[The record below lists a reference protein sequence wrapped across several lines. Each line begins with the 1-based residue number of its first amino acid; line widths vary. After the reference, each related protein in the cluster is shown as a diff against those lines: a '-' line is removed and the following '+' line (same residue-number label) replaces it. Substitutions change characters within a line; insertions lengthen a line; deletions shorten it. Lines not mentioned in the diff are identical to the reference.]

1 MKKLLE
7 WLLSFFA
14 SKKENKIE
22 SRIKVL
28 KESLKEIENEEN
40 SIDDV
45 SDYFDN

>member
-7 WLLSFFA
+7 WLLSFFKT
-14 SKKENKIE
+14 KKEGKIE
-22 SRIKVL
+22 SRIKIL

-45 SDYFDN
+45 SDYFDK